1 MIGRI
6 FEKQYLQEL
15 AEGDETQLVAVN
27 GRHRIG
33 KTYHARQTLE
43 KQMLFDHTGI
53 KSQATVMP
61 QGIRSIG

>member
-15 AEGDETQLVAVN
+15 AERDEAQLVAVY
-27 GRHRIG
+27 GRRRIG

-43 KQMLFDHTGI
+43 N
-53 KSQATVMP
+53 
-61 QGIRSIG
+61 